1 MVDHLVLL
9 PTPQRVLPL
18 TGTLTLQPDRFIWL
32 ADDPPALLRAGQA
45 VQEALAALGQRWE
58 LTAAY
63 GTDASRIGATIHID
77 PARVPQPEGY
87 HLTIAADQV
96 RIVAHD
102 AAGAFYA
109 AMTLRQLAR
118 QVPPG
123 ALPCLRIEDWPDFPH
138 RGVMHD
144 ISRDKVPS
152 MATLYALVDLLAEW
166 KINQLQLYTEHTFA
180 YRNHRE
186 VWEHASPMT
195 GEQMLALDAYCRE
208 RHVELVPNQTSFGH
222 MHRWLKHPRY
232 LPFAEAPEGSDMPW
246 GGRMEGPF
254 GLCPLEPGSL
264 ALLAELYDELLPHFT
279 SRQFNVNCDE
289 TFDLGQG
296 KSKEACAER
305 GVGRVYLDF
314 IQQIHALVR
323 RHGRTMLMWGDIII
337 QHPALI
343 PELPADVIV
352 LEWGY
357 EADHPFAADG
367 EKFAQAGV
375 PFYVC
380 PGTSSWNTIAGRT
393 RNALGNLWSAA
404 ENGLKYGAIGFLNT
418 DWGDNGHWQHLPI
431 SYLGFAYGAAVS
443 WAAKSNREIDLP
455 RALDLHAFH
464 DAAGVMGRL
473 AYDLGNAYLEP
484 GPTPHNSSVLALI
497 LQRPQA
503 PLAEGRQAGL
513 TVEGLQRAEAYIERV
528 IAALPQ
534 ARMARADAAQISDEF
549 AHAAALLRHACRLGI
564 ARLQAGSDAIGA
576 IPAATRAALAEELE
590 GLIADYRRLWLARN
604 RPGGLDDS
612 AGRLE
617 KLLALYRAS

>member
-1 MVDHLVLL
+1 MIDHLVLL
-9 PTPQRVLPL
+9 PTPRRVLPL
-18 TGTLTLQPDRFIWL
+18 AGALTLQPGRFIWL

-45 VQEALAALGQRWE
+45 VQDALAAIGPRWE

-63 GTDASRIGATIHID
+63 GADASRIGATIHID

-87 HLTIAADQV
+87 HLTITAEQA

-109 AMTLRQLAR
+109 AMTLRQLTR
-118 QVPPG
+118 QVSPG
-123 ALPCLRIEDWPDFPH
+123 VLPCLRIEDWPDFPH

-208 RHVELVPNQTSFGH
+208 RHIELVPNQTSFGH
-222 MHRWLKHPRY
+222 MHRWLRHPRY
-232 LPFAEAPEGSDMPW
+232 LPLAEAPDGSDLPW

-296 KSKEACAER
+296 KSKKACAER

-314 IQQIHALVR
+314 IQQIHDLVR
-323 RHGRTMLMWGDIII
+323 RHERTMLMWGDIII

-367 EKFAQAGV
+367 EKFAQAGI

-404 ENGLKYGAIGFLNT
+404 ENGLKYGAVGFLNT

-443 WAAKSNREIDLP
+443 WAAQANREIDLP

-484 GPTPHNSSVLALI
+484 GPTPHNSSVLHHI

-503 PLAEGRQAGL
+503 PIAEGRQAGL
-513 TVEGLQRAEAYIERV
+513 TVEGLRRAAAYIERV

-564 ARLQAGSDAIGA
+564 ARLQADGDAISA
-576 IPAATRAALAEELE
+576 IPAATRASLAEELE

>member
-9 PTPQRVLPL
+9 PTPQRMLPL
-18 TGTLTLQPDRFIWL
+18 TGALTLQPDRLIWL

-45 VQEALAALGQRWE
+45 VQEALAAVGPRWE

-63 GTDASRIGATIHID
+63 GADASRIGATIHID

-102 AAGAFYA
+102 DAGAFYA

-123 ALPCLRIEDWPDFPH
+123 TLPCLRIEDWPDFPH

-144 ISRDKVPS
+144 ISRDKVPT

-208 RHVELVPNQTSFGH
+208 RHIELVPNQTSFGH

-232 LPFAEAPEGSDMPW
+232 LPLAEAPEGSDMPW

-296 KSKEACAER
+296 KSKQVCAER
-305 GVGRVYLDF
+305 GVGRVYVDF
-314 IQQIHALVR
+314 IQQIHDLVR
-323 RHGRTMLMWGDIII
+323 RHERTMLMWGDIII

-367 EKFAQAGV
+367 EKFAQAGI

-418 DWGDNGHWQHLPI
+418 DWGDNGHWQHLPV

-443 WAAKSNREIDLP
+443 WAAQPNRELDLP

-464 DAAGVMGRL
+464 DVAGVMGRL

-484 GPTPHNSSVLALI
+484 GPTLHNSSVLALI
-497 LQRPQA
+497 LQHPQA
-503 PLAEGRQAGL
+503 PIAEGRQVGL
-513 TVEGLQRAEAYIERV
+513 TVEGLRRAKAYIERV

-564 ARLQAGSDAIGA
+564 ARLQAGGDAIGA

-604 RPGGLDDS
+604 RLGGLDDS

>member
-18 TGTLTLQPDRFIWL
+18 AGALTLQPDRFIWL

-45 VQEALAALGQRWE
+45 VQEALAAAGQRWE

-77 PARVPQPEGY
+77 PTRVPQPEGY
-87 HLTIAADQV
+87 HLTITADQV

-109 AMTLRQLAR
+109 AMTLRQIAR

-152 MATLYALVDLLAEW
+152 MTTLYALVDLLAEW

-186 VWEHASPMT
+186 VWEKASPMT

-208 RHVELVPNQTSFGH
+208 RHIELVPNQTSFGH

-232 LPFAEAPEGSDMPW
+232 LPLAEAPDGSDLPW

-296 KSKEACAER
+296 KSKQACAER
-305 GVGRVYLDF
+305 GVGRVCLDF

-323 RHGRTMLMWGDIII
+323 QHGRTMLMWGDIII

-343 PELPADVIV
+343 PELPADVVV

-367 EKFAQAGV
+367 EKFAQAGI

-443 WAAKSNREIDLP
+443 WAAQANRERDLP

-484 GPTPHNSSVLALI
+484 GPTPHNSSVLTLI

-503 PLAEGRQAGL
+503 PIAEGRQAGL
-513 TVEGLQRAEAYIERV
+513 TVEGLRCAEAYIERV

-549 AHAAALLRHACRLGI
+549 AHAAALLRHACCLGI
-564 ARLQAGSDAIGA
+564 ARLQADSDAISA
-576 IPAATRAALAEELE
+576 IPAATRTALAEELE